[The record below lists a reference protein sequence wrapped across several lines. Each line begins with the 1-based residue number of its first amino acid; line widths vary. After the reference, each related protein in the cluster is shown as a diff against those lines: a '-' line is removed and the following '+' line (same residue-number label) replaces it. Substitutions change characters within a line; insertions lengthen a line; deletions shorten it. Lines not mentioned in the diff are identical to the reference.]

1 MTIRRCA
8 AGLGA
13 ASVLGL
19 AFTAPAAADEPG
31 YYGYYGLSSEYP
43 PGTCIDV
50 PNNIEIDVDQLK
62 NLRPISCDSGARDER
77 VVQWASS
84 EAECIQP
91 IDGTIRT
98 TDGVVLCT
106 VWDYT

>member
-1 MTIRRCA
+1 MTIRCVSASLGTACA
-8 AGLGA
+8 LGIA
-13 ASVLGL
+13 L
-19 AFTAPAAADEPG
+19 AAPAAADEPG
-31 YYGYYGLSSEYP
+31 YFGYYGLSSEYP

-50 PNNIEIDVDQLK
+50 PQIDIDVDQLK
-62 NLRPISCDSGARDER
+62 NLRPVPCDSGFRDER

-91 IDGTIRT
+91 IDATIWT
-98 TDGVVLCT
+98 VDGVLLCT

>member
-1 MTIRRCA
+1 MTMSRVI
-8 AGLGA
+8 AGVGA
-13 ASVLGL
+13 ACAVGL
-19 AFTAPAAADEPG
+19 TVAAPAAADEPG
-31 YYGYYGLSSEYP
+31 YFGYYGHSSEYP

-50 PNNIEIDVDQLK
+50 PQVDIDTDQLR
-62 NLRPISCDSGARDER
+62 NLRPVPCDSGFRDER

-91 IDGTIRT
+91 INNTIWT
-98 TDGVVLCT
+98 VDGVLLCT